1 MKESDIQVLFS
12 KWARDNWYS
21 PAAFELK
28 LAKGTSM
35 AFDHVAPH
43 QIAALKT
50 VKDTGLFHKIT
61 DQPWLKDRPAFTAPK
76 PFDSFVL
83 KGQAFVC
90 ICWYVPRKKKI
101 IYFVD
106 IDDFIELSASCGRKS
121 LTESMAKEA
130 ASFEVNLLEV
140 E

>member
-1 MKESDIQVLFS
+1 MREADIQTIFK
-12 KWARDNWYS
+12 KWAQNNWYS

-35 AFDHVAPH
+35 AFNHVAPH
-43 QIAALKT
+43 QLDALKI

-76 PFDSFVL
+76 PFDCFVL

-90 ICWYVPRKKKI
+90 ICWYIPRRRKTV
-101 IYFVD
+101 YFIDV
-106 IDDFIELSASCGRKS
+106 DDFLQLRDTCGRKS
-121 LTESMAKEA
+121 LTESMAKET
-130 ASFEVNLLEV
+130 ASFEVELTTWD
-140 E
+140 